1 MLLQTERGKDVLASQ
16 LLPARPALLRG
27 GRNGPLLRGLTP
39 DKSAEELY
47 LVVVVAFAVGGVLKE
62 PRDILQRPQTTAA
75 SNDGLPQ
82 LEFSILRRRRRRW

>member
-1 MLLQTERGKDVLASQ
+1 MLLQTERSEDVLASQ

-39 DKSAEELY
+39 DKSAEGLY
-47 LVVVVAFAVGGVLKE
+47 LVVVLKE
-62 PRDILQRPQTTAA
+62 PRDILQRPQTTA

-82 LEFSILRRRRRRW
+82 LEFSILRRRRRW

>member
-1 MLLQTERGKDVLASQ
+1 MLLLTTERGKDVLASQ

-39 DKSAEELY
+39 DKSAEGLY
-47 LVVVVAFAVGGVLKE
+47 LVVVLKE